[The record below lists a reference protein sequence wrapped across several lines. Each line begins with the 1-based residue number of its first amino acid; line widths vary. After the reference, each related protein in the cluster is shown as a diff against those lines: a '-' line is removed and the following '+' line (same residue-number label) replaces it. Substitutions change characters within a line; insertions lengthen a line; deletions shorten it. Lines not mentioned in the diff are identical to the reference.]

1 MTERIVV
8 APPVGED
15 WHWIEEFGGG
25 EWVYIPKRRTLET
38 HQQVLQAVLYGP
50 AYQGPTSTRQSVGLW
65 SQFRGPGT

>member
-8 APPVGED
+8 ARPAGEG
-15 WHWIEEFGGG
+15 WVWVEEFGGG
-25 EWVYIPKRRTLET
+25 AWVQYPVRPLET
-38 HQQVLQAVLYGP
+38 VRSVMKAVLYGP